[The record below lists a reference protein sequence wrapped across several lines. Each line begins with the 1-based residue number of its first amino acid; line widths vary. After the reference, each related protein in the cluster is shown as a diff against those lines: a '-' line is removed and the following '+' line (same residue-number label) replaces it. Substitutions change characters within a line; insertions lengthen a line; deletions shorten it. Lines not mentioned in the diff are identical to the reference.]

1 MKAVSAAVLVV
12 VCAVAAAGPTPGE
25 CFPRSLRCGHL
36 PLPPL
41 AAEHPESVAEHM
53 VGVHSPDFDHEAF
66 LGRAEAERFD
76 QLPPEEAKR
85 RLG

>member
-1 MKAVSAAVLVV
+1 
-12 VCAVAAAGPTPGE
+12 
-25 CFPRSLRCGHL
+25 
-36 PLPPL
+36 
-41 AAEHPESVAEHM
+41 M

-66 LGRAEAERFD
+66 LGKAEAERFD

>member
-1 MKAVSAAVLVV
+1 MSSISHSLLVNV
-12 VCAVAAAGPTPGE
+12 YNDAP
-25 CFPRSLRCGHL
+25 
-36 PLPPL
+36 
-41 AAEHPESVAEHM
+41 AEHPESVAEHM
-53 VGVHSPDFDHEAF
+53 VGVHSPDFDHETF